1 MVKKGATISHSV
13 YLSGGMDDDNNCKAR
28 IIQFSNGK
36 TMGEQ
41 MARALHKITLREDLT
56 KINEWMGTITFL
68 SGIQTRA
75 SDKSIVDSL
84 EGIIIWE
91 YDSLACPQKM
101 V

>member
-1 MVKKGATISHSV
+1 VEEWMMTTT
-13 YLSGGMDDDNNCKAR
+13 
-28 IIQFSNGK
+28 IQFSNGK
-36 TMGEQ
+36 TIGEQ

-75 SDKSIVDSL
+75 SDKIIVDSL

-91 YDSLACPQKM
+91 YDSLACLQINCSDETILNYSC
-101 V
+101 VQVSDY